1 MYTKNTINSEN
12 MVTNILLTVGLFENI
27 NDVVYQMPNFL
38 DKLTLMKSNDEFL
51 KKLTISSSSVNSR
64 NLKLDN
70 YDIYVKNMSFQYDT
84 DPTTIIIY
92 NLNFKIEYGSTV
104 CIKGPS
110 GRGKSTLMKL
120 LYGII
125 KPTSGEITIGG
136 HNIDEF
142 NSRQYICYIC
152 QNYTTMFKESILYNI
167 ILGDD
172 DVNLEDV
179 INLIEKYDLLMI
191 FENLIKDDKYGFL
204 TDKSVVRKLSGGQI
218 QIIYLLKMVFNS
230 TCKIVLLDESM
241 SAIDSV
247 IVDKIKQLI
256 KDLKKTFV
264 IITHDDKFDDICSQI
279 IQM

>member
-1 MYTKNTINSEN
+1 
-12 MVTNILLTVGLFENI
+12 
-27 NDVVYQMPNFL
+27 
-38 DKLTLMKSNDEFL
+38 
-51 KKLTISSSSVNSR
+51 
-64 NLKLDN
+64 
-70 YDIYVKNMSFQYDT
+70 
-84 DPTTIIIY
+84 
-92 NLNFKIEYGSTV
+92 
-104 CIKGPS
+104 
-110 GRGKSTLMKL
+110 MKL

-172 DVNLEDV
+172 DINLEDV

-204 TDKSVVRKLSGGQI
+204 TDKSVVGKLSGGQI

-241 SAIDSV
+241 SAIDKV